1 MRESP
6 AECGRVGNYV
16 VRKKAGRAG
25 TIFGKLWAPVIR
37 ANVRSQYCARPAE
50 SSNVNYLMLTLLTA
64 QFKWAQTRHCG
75 QKSKLKAEY
84 CRKSLFHIRYQ
95 LKKKTRN

>member
-1 MRESP
+1 MREKAGEKRKRAGEEGQMRESP
-6 AECGRVGNYV
+6 AECGRVGTYV

-50 SSNVNYLMLTLLTA
+50 SSNVNYLTLFRLA
-64 QFKWAQTRHCG
+64 Y
-75 QKSKLKAEY
+75 L
-84 CRKSLFHIRYQ
+84 
-95 LKKKTRN
+95 